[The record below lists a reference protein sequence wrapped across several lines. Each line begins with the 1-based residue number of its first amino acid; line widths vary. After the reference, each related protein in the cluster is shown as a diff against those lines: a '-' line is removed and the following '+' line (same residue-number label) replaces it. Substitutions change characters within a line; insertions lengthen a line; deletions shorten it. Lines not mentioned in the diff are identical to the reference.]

1 MTNEQLQLLN
11 FEITDYHKLM
21 LNKQKIIASEQ
32 NSLQVT
38 AFQKHL
44 HLKKL
49 NGIEEESSK
58 KKHYTFSR
66 ADTELEINAVVNN
79 TLELSE
85 VLCRNDDMS
94 VTRRDLLTIWNG
106 PDKWINDVVSL
117 KEKPTK
123 LDCQVQLFFI

>member
-11 FEITDYHKLM
+11 FQITEYHKLM
-21 LNKQKIIASEQ
+21 LNKPNIIASEQ

-58 KKHYTFSR
+58 KKHDTFSR
-66 ADTELEINAVVNN
+66 DTELEINAVVNN

-94 VTRRDLLTIWNG
+94 VPRRDLLTIWKG

-117 KEKPTK
+117 KEKLTK
-123 LDCQVQLFFI
+123 LDCQVQLF